1 MYYNKTKQK
10 SGNLFIYYFPILFI
24 LCYSYI
30 ILQMPHVF
38 EDIYIYI
45 YIYIYIV
52 VFALWQNNLIKKQG
66 L

>member
-45 YIYIYIV
+45 YIV
-52 VFALWQNNLIKKQG
+52 VFALYDKTI
-66 L
+66 